1 METPIPALQTPT
13 ISWLSFTSL
22 LGIRKLSLDYH
33 RKSLNIRVQSLGE
46 DHPDTA
52 STFIGMADT
61 YKQMGKLEEAIEYYD
76 KATPIKIEKLG
87 DNHPELI
94 DVYKNM
100 GLAYMGLKNYTPA
113 VEFLDK
119 SLDIAQE
126 ELGPHHSTVEEV
138 LQAKDRIKYA
148 SAE

>member
-1 METPIPALQTPT
+1 
-13 ISWLSFTSL
+13 
-22 LGIRKLSLDYH
+22 
-33 RKSLNIRVQSLGE
+33 
-46 DHPDTA
+46 
-52 STFIGMADT
+52 
-61 YKQMGKLEEAIEYYD
+61 MGKLEEAIEYYD
-76 KATPIKIEKLG
+76 KAAAIKIEKLG

-100 GLAYMGLKNYTPA
+100 GLAYMGLKNYNPA

-126 ELGPHHSTVEEV
+126 ELGPHHSTVEAI
-138 LQAKDRIKYA
+138 LQAKDGVKYA